1 MADEKDAATFFA
13 NICKLS
19 DLHRKV
25 VKNVLITNFG
35 VLFASAC
42 VWTNFSK
49 KNFCDKD
56 FVVLID
62 TYLLKSLHKQLENLG
77 AINTSLLFDACEFSE
92 HLQYWPLIYT
102 IFFKKRST
110 DIDWACVG
118 AGSPTNYGNIL

>member
-35 VLFASAC
+35 VLSASAC
-42 VWTNFSK
+42 VWIDFSK
-49 KNFCDKD
+49 KNFYNKK

-77 AINTSLLFDACEFSE
+77 AIITSLLLDPCKFSA
-92 HLQYWPLIYT
+92 HL
-102 IFFKKRST
+102 
-110 DIDWACVG
+110 
-118 AGSPTNYGNIL
+118 